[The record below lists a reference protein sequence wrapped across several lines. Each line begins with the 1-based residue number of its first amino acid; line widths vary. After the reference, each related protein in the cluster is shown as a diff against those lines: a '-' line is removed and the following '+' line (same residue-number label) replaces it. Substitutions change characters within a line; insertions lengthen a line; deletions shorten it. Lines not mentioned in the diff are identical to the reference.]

1 MAVYTCLDMVRDCRA
16 GRWEGWDH
24 FITEYLPF
32 CQAVIEH
39 YLPER
44 STEPD
49 ILRTLMVIFSRP
61 ECPIFEISGVALERE
76 FLLGLRNTVLEQL
89 RPRQSGQPAPDAS
102 RLADISALERQIG
115 WLETMGYED
124 RDTARMLNLDQQT
137 VASARAKLREALQGA
152 SLFGTVLEAASPN
165 CIIPRL
171 LADYTDGRLTWQTRE
186 TVERHLNGCWRCV
199 DLLCRVRESEFLM
212 HRRPQLQA
220 EQLERLREVKGI
232 QRPRKSLW
240 RKVLPVGRN

>member
-16 GRWEGWDH
+16 GRREGWEH
-24 FITEYLPF
+24 FITEYFPF

-44 STEPD
+44 SGEPD

-61 ECPIFEISGVALERE
+61 GCTIFEISGVALERE

-89 RPRQSGQPAPDAS
+89 RPPRSGQTAPDTS
-102 RLADISALERQIG
+102 LLAGFSALERQIG

-124 RDTARMLNLDQQT
+124 RDAARMLNLDQQT
-137 VASARAKLREALQGA
+137 VASARAKLHEVLQGA
-152 SLFGTVLEAASPN
+152 GLFGTVLPAAVED

-186 TVERHLNGCWRCV
+186 AVERHLCGCWRCV
-199 DLLCRVRESEFLM
+199 DLLCRLRESEFLM
-212 HRRPQLQA
+212 HRRLPLQA
-220 EQLERLREVKGI
+220 EQIERLREVKGLP
-232 QRPRKSLW
+232 QQRKSFW
-240 RKVLPVGRN
+240 RKVLPAGRK